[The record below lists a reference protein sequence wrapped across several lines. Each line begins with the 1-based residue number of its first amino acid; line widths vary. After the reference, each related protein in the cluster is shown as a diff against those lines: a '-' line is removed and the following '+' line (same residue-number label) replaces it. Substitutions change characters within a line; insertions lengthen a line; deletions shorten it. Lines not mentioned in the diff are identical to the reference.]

1 MGLIAFR
8 SQGGGRGETNKLCE
22 VSLPQSEWVIP
33 VDGVSLPTFL
43 ICLIQIIFLSICGLC
58 LPFFIL

>member
-22 VSLPQSEWVIP
+22 VSWPQSEWAIP
-33 VDGVSLPTFL
+33 VDGVGLPTFL
-43 ICLIQIIFLSICGLC
+43 VCLIQIIFLSICGLY